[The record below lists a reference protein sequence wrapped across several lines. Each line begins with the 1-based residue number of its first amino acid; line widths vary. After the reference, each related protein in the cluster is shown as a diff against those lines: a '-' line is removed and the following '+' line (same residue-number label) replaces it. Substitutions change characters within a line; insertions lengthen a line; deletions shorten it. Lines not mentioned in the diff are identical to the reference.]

1 MFKKLNFKTL
11 VLIFGGLL
19 AIVVIMQVV
28 KHSSGDRNFKD
39 KLFTVDT
46 AKVSTIIL
54 IPRSEK
60 SEIRLVRNG
69 NSWTMAVKG
78 KTYKIE
84 RGYVEDMLR
93 ILPQMKPERV
103 VATEKS
109 EWPDYQVT
117 DTASVR
123 VKAEQGNK
131 VVADFLVGKFSYT
144 QYKQTTF
151 VRPFD
156 ENEVYAIDG
165 FLAMIFNKSANDLR
179 NKSLVNVNQ
188 SDITRLTFAYPA
200 DSSCILTKI
209 DKIWKINGEKADS
222 AKVANYLSYIS
233 NASGDDFVD
242 NLVPSGKPVLSVKI
256 EGKNFN
262 PIEIN
267 AFAVDTTHK
276 YILIS
281 SINPDSKFSGAKYNL
296 IQKIFLGPKQFKTVS
311 K

>member
-11 VLIFGGLL
+11 ALLFGGLL
-19 AIVVIMQVV
+19 VIVVIMQVV

-54 IPRSEK
+54 MPRLDK

-69 NSWTMAVKG
+69 NTWTMSVKG
-78 KTYKIE
+78 KNYKIE
-84 RGYVEDMLR
+84 KGYVEDMLR

-103 VATEKS
+103 VATDKS
-109 EWPDYQVT
+109 EWPNYQVT
-117 DTASVR
+117 DSASIR
-123 VKAEQGNK
+123 VKAEQGTK

-165 FLAMIFNKSANDLR
+165 FLAMIFNKSMNDLR
-179 NKSLVNVNQ
+179 NKNLVNVNQ
-188 SDITRLTFAYPA
+188 SDITRLTFTYPA
-200 DSSCILTKI
+200 DSSCMLIKN

-233 NASGDDFVD
+233 SASGDDFVD
-242 NLVPSGKPVLSVKI
+242 NSVPSGKPVLSVKI

-267 AFAVDTTHK
+267 AFAADTTHK
-276 YILIS
+276 YIVAS
-281 SINPDSKFSGAKYNL
+281 STNPDSKFSGAKFNL
-296 IQKIFLGPKQFKTVS
+296 TQRIFLGPRQFKS
-311 K
+311 IAK